1 MNINPF
7 DILKNAQKIQEQMGS
22 LQEKLGGIGVTGSAG
37 GGMVEI
43 DLNGRMEI
51 QGIRISPEALSPPD
65 AEMLQDL
72 ITAAF
77 NNALEKVREA
87 VNREM
92 GALAGTLGIPGL
104 PGMIPGFPGSGFPG
118 AGFPGTR

>member
-22 LQEKLGGIGVTGSAG
+22 FQEKLGGINVTGSAG

-43 DLNGRMEI
+43 DLNGRMELLA
-51 QGIRISPEALSPPD
+51 IRIEPEVVNPQD
-65 AEMLQDL
+65 VTMLEDL

-77 NNALEKVREA
+77 SSAFEKVKEE
-87 VNREM
+87 VSREM
-92 GALAGTLGIPGL
+92 GAMAGGIGM
-104 PGMIPGFPGSGFPG
+104 PGMPGI
-118 AGFPGTR
+118 AGFPGLGAPGTGGQ